1 MFCVLASKHL
11 LYQGKSESQRLLDT
25 SMDSEEEEEPGVQV
39 ETKKQDPGIAI
50 GKKNQSKLGNLEHN
64 LPSIFYDTL
73 NIQLS

>member
-1 MFCVLASKHL
+1 
-11 LYQGKSESQRLLDT
+11 
-25 SMDSEEEEEPGVQV
+25 MDSEEEEEPGVQV